1 MKLGLLRTEGQRVCK
16 LRNILEVFFTDSS
29 LTSVQRNVLQLIL
42 YNNVKEKQK
51 GQNLFA
57 FNSKKNNQIKAS
69 EN

>member
-1 MKLGLLRTEGQRVCK
+1 MKLGLLRTEGQRVRK